1 MLESTFITGNNYR
14 WRTTD
19 TTAMQ
24 IRKPIFPYDRYM
36 LLSVYVG
43 QESAAQKILNAWL
56 QQFRR
61 TVLQAYSQWLQ
72 VDGLATRER

>member
-1 MLESTFITGNNYR
+1 MFESTFITGNNYW
-14 WRTTD
+14 WRPTD

-24 IRKPIFPYDRYM
+24 ICKPIFAYDRYM
-36 LLSVYVG
+36 VLSVYVG
-43 QESAAQKILNAWL
+43 QESAAQKMVNAWL

-72 VDGLATRER
+72 VDGFATRER